1 MNSDKLA
8 ITLNLNLTKMKNQC
22 DKTLFQN
29 FLIAEL
35 VNYKGLCHA
44 NKLLSTIT
52 NKRTWKLLDIVCSR
66 TQLTLSID
74 KIVKV
79 PTINSTVVNFLK
91 RETMPDF
98 VYVALYKIKKIINL
112 LFETCSVS
120 SSFLKTIIIFYA
132 YFLRKYQ

>member
-8 ITLNLNLTKMKNQC
+8 ITLDLNLTKMKNQC

-74 KIVKV
+74 KIIIVKV
-79 PTINSTVVNFLK
+79 PTINSAVVNFLK
-91 RETMPDF
+91 RETMPDL
-98 VYVALYKIKKIINL
+98 VYVALYKIKKIIN
-112 LFETCSVS
+112 
-120 SSFLKTIIIFYA
+120 
-132 YFLRKYQ
+132 